1 MTQME
6 TYPRPVNGTPRPAA
20 PVPAPAAPP
29 APAPVPPTAPGVPA
43 ASGERETAGMQ
54 DLKTITPAKASPAPV
69 PVPGPAAPPAPAPVP
84 VETKT
89 APTASGSAPRP
100 WSVKAMKWVVRLSA
114 VCAAVVAAIGF
125 TGSYDALESLARDHG
140 FGWYSWLFPVGIDAG
155 IVAMYGMDLVLV
167 WRRMPKPM
175 LRLIAHALTAATIVF
190 NAAAGEKPIAQDPL
204 GALMHG
210 VLPVLFVA
218 VVEGVRHL
226 IIRTNKLVLGVE
238 SDTVPM
244 HRWILSPWSAF
255 KTYRRMKL
263 RGITSYARVVE
274 MDKAL
279 DVYEAWLQHTHGR
292 GWKKK
297 AGATA
302 LLPFK
307 MAAYGLSVDEALDQP
322 RKQQEADDKRRQAE
336 ADRIAA
342 AQAEADARLLKE
354 EERKADAKIRRMGID
369 TKVTTAEHDTAA
381 RKAAAQA
388 EAKAAEAAALAAAGT
403 AQHTAALTA
412 EAERKAAERAA
423 EAAEAAAIRKAEAEK
438 SAEEREAEA
447 RAAAAIRKTKEDAK
461 AAAEAE
467 AEAERLKAETAA
479 RTAEAARLEAE
490 RRESVA
496 RQAEADRIAA
506 QAERDAEALKAEAAR
521 LKAERAASASLTAA
535 QREQEK
541 DKSAAEAA
549 AEAREAE
556 ALRKAEQEQALRAA
570 AAAERAQALAAEQE
584 AAARAATAQAA
595 QAEAAA
601 RQAAAERAQAEALAA
616 AERARAERG
625 RAEVA
630 ALEAEDTARLSLVER
645 AVRKVARMI
654 LAAHNALPADQRPAT
669 PDMRIVPIKDVEE
682 ALGVSHTI
690 AGQRRQAAADLIATG
705 YTG

>member
-1 MTQME
+1 MTQLE
-6 TYPRPVNGTPRPAA
+6 TYPGPANGRPR
-20 PVPAPAAPP
+20 PAAPP
-29 APAPVPPTAPGVPA
+29 APEAAPPGGPAAPAASATGQTARMQEPMTITKPRPGTDLSGSAAPAVPPASVPVPP
-43 ASGERETAGMQ
+43 ERETA
-54 DLKTITPAKASPAPV
+54 
-69 PVPGPAAPPAPAPVP
+69 P

-89 APTASGSAPRP
+89 APPAVTAARP

-125 TGSYDALESLARDHG
+125 TGSYDALEGLAREHG

-175 LRLIAHALTAATIVF
+175 LRLIAHALTCATIVF

-204 GALMHG
+204 GAVMHG

-238 SDTVPM
+238 SDSVPL
-244 HRWILSPWSAF
+244 HRWILSPWAAF
-255 KTYRRMKL
+255 TTFRRMKL
-263 RGITSYARVVE
+263 RGITSYAQVVE

-322 RKQQEADDKRRQAE
+322 RKQQEDADRRAQAE
-336 ADRIAA
+336 ADRVAA
-342 AQAEADARLLKE
+342 ARAAEDERRLDE
-354 EERKADAKIRRMGID
+354 EERKADNTIRRMGID
-369 TKVTTAEHDTAA
+369 TKVTTAQHDTAA
-381 RKAAAQA
+381 QKAAAQA
-388 EAKAAEAAALAAAGT
+388 KAKAAEAAALAAAGT
-403 AQHTAALTA
+403 AEHTAALAA

-423 EAAEAAAIRKAEAEK
+423 EAAERAAQREVEAAK
-438 SAEEREAEA
+438 TAEEREAEA
-447 RAAAAIRKTKEDAK
+447 RAAAAIRQTKEDQK

-467 AEAERLKAETAA
+467 AEAVRLAQEAAA
-479 RTAEAARLEAE
+479 RQAEAERLEAE

-506 QAERDAEALKAEAAR
+506 QAARDAEALKAETER
-521 LKAERAASASLTAA
+521 LAAERAANATLSAA
-535 QREQEK
+535 QRNALAERSAEEAEADARAEEARRKAAAELAERRRAEAEAGRQRAAAEQAQAQTEQ
-541 DKSAAEAA
+541 AEAA
-549 AEAREAE
+549 R
-556 ALRKAEQEQALRAA
+556 
-570 AAAERAQALAAEQE
+570 
-584 AAARAATAQAA
+584 
-595 QAEAAA
+595 AEAAA
-601 RQAAAERAQAEALAA
+601 RKAAAERDQTEALAA
-616 AERARAERG
+616 AAAAREAAA

-630 ALEAEDTARLSLVER
+630 ALEAEDTARLSAVER

-654 LAAHNALPADQRPAT
+654 LAAHAALPVDERPET
-669 PDMRIVPIKDVEE
+669 PDMYAVPIKDVEDV
-682 ALGVSHTI
+682 LGVSRTI
-690 AGQRRQAAADLIATG
+690 AGQRRQEAADLIATG